1 MAKKVAILLATG
13 YEEGESLFLLDT
25 LRRGGLQA
33 ELVSTTGEDWVTGSH
48 GITTRV
54 DRQLDDSLS
63 DFDMI
68 ILPGGL
74 PGATNLRDD
83 ERVTGWVRRFDS
95 EDKWI
100 GAICAAPMVLQK
112 AGITKGRT
120 LTSYPGD
127 KYRKLFVDSDYRE
140 DIVVIDGHLLT
151 SRGPATTLPFAYA
164 IIDALGGDS
173 APLKE
178 GMLYHMA
185 KASTL

>member
-1 MAKKVAILLATG
+1 
-13 YEEGESLFLLDT
+13 
-25 LRRGGLQA
+25 
-33 ELVSTTGEDWVTGSH
+33 
-48 GITTRV
+48 
-54 DRQLDDSLS
+54 
-63 DFDMI
+63 
-68 ILPGGL
+68 
-74 PGATNLRDD
+74 
-83 ERVTGWVRRFDS
+83 
-95 EDKWI
+95 
-100 GAICAAPMVLQK
+100 MVLQK

-120 LTSYPGD
+120 LTSYPGG

-140 DIVVIDGHLLT
+140 DIVVIDGHLIT